1 MVQKLF
7 YQTLRKAWINKTS
20 RDFISYIEKSYI
32 CIKSTTESF
41 RNKFNHKERTI
52 KKKEEERNPLQNKP

>member
-1 MVQKLF
+1 MAWKLF
-7 YQTLRKAWINKTS
+7 YRTLRKAWINKTS

-41 RNKFNHKERTI
+41 GNKFNHKERTI
-52 KKKEEERNPLQNKP
+52 KKKKKTTTK